1 MASSTTT
8 TTNSSSSS
16 DEQQPKS
23 FPNHLSTVNVVNFV
37 SFKLSGDKKSNNYIS
52 WKQQIL
58 CLIESQDL
66 LRFIDGTIPPP
77 QPPPEDPSATA
88 ADSKDINNAAWRT
101 DRLVKGWILG
111 ALAHPVLNNVV
122 NFTTARNVWLELE
135 KMFPS
140 SAGSAPPQPPA
151 TQDEWRHYLP
161 LYRATLMGK
170 WYKAK
175 RIIDRDSHAIQA
187 KLAFTLETSLHIA
200 VGTGKALDFVQ
211 NMVDM
216 MSDDLLGVTDE
227 LGYTPLHVAALTGN
241 TEAAKILIGRRPDLL
256 CVRANSGDFPVH
268 LAALSTHR
276 KTLKYLISETK
287 DDWLPSPYVDQT
299 GLKLLCILIDADI
312 FDEALNLA
320 SKYTHLATLRF
331 GDGTSAL
338 QRIALKDSAF
348 SSGER
353 SFNFWEKFIY
363 SVCQSVPRAK
373 KIHRT
378 KENHQQALALV
389 KCLCKNMESLDYQS
403 ASRIYVEVMLTAA
416 RLGVHEV
423 IEEIVAK
430 FPASI
435 YSRDLNSR
443 QYIFHV
449 AVENRCEKVFNLIYQ
464 TSNLKHQY
472 SNHADISG
480 NTLLHLAGRL
490 APSHKLNLVSGAAL
504 QMQREIQWF
513 QEVQKFINPY
523 FRKQLN
529 NDGKTPEMVFTEEH
543 VQLKADGE
551 KWMKDTS
558 NSCTIAAALIT
569 TVVFAAA
576 ITVPGGNQSDSGFP
590 LLYGHAAFILF
601 AVSDAISLFTST
613 TSLLMF
619 LSILTSRYA
628 EQDFLYALPK
638 RLCIGLV
645 TLFMSI
651 CFMMV
656 AFSATVYLVF
666 GRAEKDWILIPV
678 AVLACLPVTTFV
690 LLQFPLLVDVISNTY
705 GRGIFG
711 KQSNRPFY

>member
-1 MASSTTT
+1 MAPSTT

-16 DEQQPKS
+16 DEQPKS
-23 FPNHLSTVNVVNFV
+23 FPNHLTTVNVANFV
-37 SFKLSGDKKSNNYIS
+37 SSKLSGDKNSNNYIS

-58 CLIESQDL
+58 CLIESEDL

-77 QPPPEDPSATA
+77 QPPPNVPSATA
-88 ADSKDINNAAWRT
+88 AAGKDINDAVWRT
-101 DRLVKGWILG
+101 DRFVKGWIIG
-111 ALAHPVLNNVV
+111 TLADPILKVVV
-122 NFTTARNVWLELE
+122 NFTTARDVWLELE

-140 SAGSAPPQPPA
+140 SAGSAPPQPHA
-151 TQDEWRHYLP
+151 THDEWRHYLP
-161 LYRATLMGK
+161 LYRATLMGE
-170 WYKAK
+170 WDKAR
-175 RIIDRDSHAIQA
+175 RIIDSDSHAIQA
-187 KLAFTLETSLHIA
+187 KIAFTLETSLHIA
-200 VGTGKALDFVQ
+200 VGTGKALHFVQ
-211 NMVDM
+211 NLVDI

-256 CVRANSGDFPVH
+256 CVPDNTGGFPVH
-268 LAALSTHR
+268 LAALSAHR
-276 KTLKYLISETK
+276 EMLWYLISETK
-287 DDWLPSPYVDQT
+287 DDWLPSPYVGQT
-299 GLKLLCILIDADI
+299 GLKLLCIVIDADI
-312 FDEALNLA
+312 FDVALYLA
-320 SKYTHLATLRF
+320 SKYTHLATLRL
-331 GDGTSAL
+331 GDSTSAL
-338 QRIALKDSAF
+338 NRIALKDSAF

-363 SVCQSVPRAK
+363 SVPRAK
-373 KIHRT
+373 KIHR
-378 KENHQQALALV
+378 KKQVHQQALELV
-389 KCLCKNMESLDYQS
+389 KCLCKNMESLDYRS
-403 ASRIYVEVMLTAA
+403 ASGIYVDVMLTAA

-423 IEEIVAK
+423 IEELVAT
-430 FPASI
+430 FPAAI
-435 YSRDLNSR
+435 YSRNFYTK
-443 QYIFHV
+443 QYIFHT

-472 SNHADISG
+472 SDLVDNSG

-504 QMQREIQWF
+504 QMQSELQWF
-513 QEVQKFINPY
+513 QEVEKFLHPY
-523 FRKQLN
+523 SRERSNK
-529 NDGKTPEMVFTEEH
+529 DGKTPKMVFTEEH

-666 GRAEKDWILIPV
+666 GRAEKNWTLIPV